1 MFKFEKIQKLKYKVY
16 VEIFYGNFLIKFVI
30 KIIQD
35 KDKEKRKIMLYILI
49 QKINQLGIVEFKKLI
64 FGIKRIEIDI
74 IVKNIL

>member
-1 MFKFEKIQKLKYKVY
+1 
-16 VEIFYGNFLIKFVI
+16 
-30 KIIQD
+30 
-35 KDKEKRKIMLYILI
+35 MLYILI

>member
-1 MFKFEKIQKLKYKVY
+1 MFKFEKIEKLKYKVY

-64 FGIKRIEIDI
+64 FGIKCIEIDI